1 MGSKSPHTGHAECH
15 FLQDSQYTI
24 ATDLVNFSWG
34 EASIG
39 GLACFRAIFFYLA
52 LAAIRCI
59 LHLKV
64 QDSQGGRLS
73 WACMFRYWLEIQPLN
88 TLGFDL
94 QDSVQDLDMIKGNWD
109 LNQPFG
115 CSGNSKP
122 AGGVWDT
129 QKPTVFIVH
138 PIGVFRGMFVIHLGA
153 CCCSP
158 SGFCCSRWMPVA
170 FDAFT
175 EIGADDKQPGHWAVM
190 GAAAW

>member
-1 MGSKSPHTGHAECH
+1 MWSKSPQTGHAECH
-15 FLQDSQYTI
+15 FLQSSQFTI

-39 GLACFRAIFFYLA
+39 GLACLRAICYVA

-64 QDSQGGRLS
+64 QDSQGGGLS

-122 AGGVWDT
+122 GRWGLGHTETKGLYGSPHWCFPWDVCDPLRSLLL
-129 QKPTVFIVH
+129 QS
-138 PIGVFRGMFVIHLGA
+138 FRLFV
-153 CCCSP
+153 S
-158 SGFCCSRWMPVA
+158 SRLAFEA
-170 FDAFT
+170 FD
-175 EIGADDKQPGHWAVM
+175 ADDKQPGH
-190 GAAAW
+190 